1 MTSQKA
7 QAAPQGTAP
16 TAGGGPRIVI
26 NPAVF
31 KDKRDALCVAF
42 NEAFRIIMELNDFE
56 PVSEPTPEQ
65 RKFFEDTAY
74 ADDELQLRRTIIARI
89 ATLDTSVKHP
99 TDEQLQETVEFL
111 HTVMEL
117 GAPQNE
123 WEQQAVQRLADLVE
137 MTPKR
142 GGAASRPKSAGA
154 GVHAAAGGGEADD
167 PLKRTTAAGAPAN
180 LQEATEQSGQSSND
194 DLKIL
199 DDTQR
204 EIDSGMYDVKAPEQS
219 ASPVVDTPTGIMPG
233 AVSDELN
240 RQTNDQAWQKAQG
253 VAAVGAL
260 GEIARTLMG
269 GQPVS
274 DPAKP
279 PETMTAGSLSVT
291 PAGIMPSSLVGNPGA
306 ELTTPN
312 FGAPEPNGP
321 DPLASIPDASSN
333 PAFQGSASLVSPEMT
348 QGVTAATEQ
357 QTLQQTLQHTVETA
371 KKQELAP
378 PTPKPFLADETAGQ
392 VGSRIGKQFRGEG
405 ISTYTTNKVTGPDG
419 KEKTVVQRSDAG
431 TDKDAAYVLAGKLVE
446 NEAKSQGVSLPD
458 SKKQNAGKPGYDE
471 HGNRTGKPSDYL
483 IGGMYFNSD
492 DAIETRK
499 QQIANNIK
507 FTANQATR
515 VWTDADGN
523 MHKTTFSGGGSG
535 VGTAVDAARNFKGHR
550 EETGVVRP
558 RGTGRSFG
566 GDQTAAMRYKVNE
579 ADHQRDHQVKMQRAR
594 EKLELAQINSEI
606 AAAKNGGGDY
616 GGEMRRVGRD
626 INGNAIMKPAS
637 GVKGRDIQGN
647 WVMKDG
653 STVSSSGKV
662 VKAAKGSP
670 TAAAP
675 ASTAGSAATTTASTD
690 PAPAKD
696 ASALDKKKKK
706 TAKPVAGE
714 TAEAAKPVVPAKSDQ
729 KKTDETSTDTATKKT
744 KKSNK

>member
-142 GGAASRPKSAGA
+142 GGVASRPKSAGA

-167 PLKRTTAAGAPAN
+167 PSKRTTAAGAPAN
-180 LQEATEQSGQSSND
+180 LREATEQSG
-194 DLKIL
+194 
-199 DDTQR
+199 
-204 EIDSGMYDVKAPEQS
+204 QS

-240 RQTNDQAWQKAQG
+240 RQATDQAWQKAQG

-260 GEIARTLMG
+260 GEIARTLTG

-291 PAGIMPSSLVGNPGA
+291 PTGIMPSSLIGNPGA

-312 FGAPEPNGP
+312 LGALEPNGP

-333 PAFQGSASLVSPEMT
+333 PVFQEPTSLVSPEMT

-357 QTLQQTLQHTVETA
+357 QALQRTLQHTVETA

-405 ISTYTTNKVTGPDG
+405 ISTYTTDKVTGPDG

-431 TDKDAAYVLAGKLVE
+431 TDKDAAYVLASKLVE
-446 NEAKSQGVSLPD
+446 NEAKSQGISLPD

-492 DAIETRK
+492 DAVETRR

-523 MHKTTFSGGGSG
+523 MHKSTFSGGGSG
-535 VGTAVDAARNFKGHR
+535 VGAAIDAAKAFKGHR
-550 EETGVVRP
+550 EESGTVRP
-558 RGTGRSFG
+558 RNTGRSFG

-579 ADHQRDHQVKMQRAR
+579 ADHRRDHQVKMQRAQ
-594 EKLELAQINSEI
+594 EKLELAQINGAI
-606 AAAKNGGGDY
+606 AAAKNGGGGDY

-626 INGNAIMKPAS
+626 IRGNAIMKPAS

-675 ASTAGSAATTTASTD
+675 ASTAGSVTTTATSTN

-706 TAKPVAGE
+706 TAKPATEE
-714 TAEAAKPVVPAKSDQ
+714 TAEAAKPAATTTAAAKTEETPADTKN
-729 KKTDETSTDTATKKT
+729 KKD
-744 KKSNK
+744 KKSKK